1 MTAVLTRRNDD
12 KMKENNEIQKF
23 VNDQLSCWPLACAN
37 FRALKGVK
45 TKKLTVGGLEV
56 TVQHNPARMISSAAK
71 LDKASVA
78 KRPCFFCNRFP
89 EQTFIR
95 FEGRKGKKY
104 DILLNPYPIFPDHL
118 VIAMTR
124 HCEQSIRQRYID
136 ILDLSKKYQAY
147 TFFYNGP
154 HSGASAPD
162 HHHFQAAPRGLMP
175 LEADVRSMLAEVRA
189 SSAKSSDLS
198 SPVPALSYIA
208 SVQDARLYH
217 YNKFVNGV
225 FVLRAATSK
234 SAAKLFYRLLDCAD
248 TPEGESEP
256 LFNLISWYDGGEY
269 CSIIIFRTAH
279 RSHHYFSDGPDHLTM
294 SPGCAD
300 MGGCII
306 APVPEDFEKLD
317 SKLLTGVLDE
327 VTISRETQR
336 RIVRRLTRTQPHIS
350 VGIMSAPR
358 IEFRMYPDGG
368 GTRVA
373 TWREGKIDYD
383 GALYDELFFEEQ
395 TPSTFFAEPTF
406 ELHDVTIGKGFHWE
420 RRETQKFAGALK
432 IIVEDRTLTAVNV
445 IGVEDYLLSVI
456 SSEMSQ
462 NSPEEFLKAH
472 AVISRSW
479 VMAQLKHRRT
489 PACDASEREQFLR
502 CRNIEDVVTW
512 LACGSY
518 RNQFRKE
525 PHRGC
530 EMPLIGAADNSQRGL
545 RNFGSYQNQSLQ
557 GPHRGC
563 EMPLIGAADNSQRGL
578 RNFGSY
584 QKWYDHS
591 EHLNFDVCADDHC
604 QRYQGLTRA
613 TNPAVQKAVDATWG
627 QVLTFDGELCDA
639 RFSKCC
645 GGLMERF
652 STCWADEDKPYLQ
665 PLPDTPGHLPE
676 GTPIPGAS
684 GEGSAD
690 GHTPTHGMP
699 AAPFC
704 SLADN
709 ALLARVFNNY
719 DRETT
724 DFYRWTEV
732 YDIGRLSSVV
742 REKSGIDVG
751 RLTALEALETGPS
764 GRISRLRIVGT
775 DGFFEVGKEL
785 EIRRLLSES
794 HLKSSAFEAEF
805 TTDGRVVLR
814 GRGWGHGVGLCQIG
828 AAVMADKGYSCNE
841 ILLHYYPG
849 TRVVESLSGTLNGR
863 SNIPEN

>member
-1 MTAVLTRRNDD
+1 MPATMARIRRNAD

-45 TKKLTVGGLEV
+45 TKTLTVGGLDV

-162 HHHFQAAPRGLMP
+162 HHHFQAAPCGLMP

-189 SSAKSSDLS
+189 SSAKSADPS

-269 CSIIIFRTAH
+269 CSIVIFRTAH

-317 SKLLTGVLDE
+317 SKLLTEVLDE

-432 IIVEDRTLTAVNV
+432 IIVEDRMLTAVNV

-479 VMAQLKHRRT
+479 VMAQLQHRRT
-489 PACDASEREQFLR
+489 PACDANEREQFLR

-518 RNQFRKE
+518 RNQFRQE
-525 PHRGC
+525 PHRGR
-530 EMPLIGAADNSQRGL
+530 EMPLTGAADG
-545 RNFGSYQNQSLQ
+545 
-557 GPHRGC
+557 
-563 EMPLIGAADNSQRGL
+563 SQRGL

-584 QKWYDHS
+584 QKWYDHG
-591 EHLNFDVCADDHC
+591 EHLHFDVCADDHC

-645 GGLMERF
+645 GGIMERF

-665 PLPDTPGHLPE
+665 PLPDTPGHLPD

-684 GEGSAD
+684 GEVSAD
-690 GHTPTHGMP
+690 GHTPTPGTP

-704 SLADN
+704 SLADSS
-709 ALLARVFNNY
+709 LLARVFNNY

-732 YDIGRLSSVV
+732 YDIERLSALV

-764 GRISRLRIVGT
+764 GRICRLRVVGT
-775 DGFFEVGKEL
+775 NGFFEVGKEL
-785 EIRRLLSES
+785 EIRRLLSNS

-805 TTDGRVVLR
+805 TPDGRVVLR

-828 AAVMADKGYSCNE
+828 AAVMADKGYSCDE
-841 ILLHYYPG
+841 ILRHYYPG
-849 TRVVESLSGTLNGR
+849 ARVVESLPGILNGR
-863 SNIPEN
+863 SDFPESSKN